1 MPGAWKAFG
10 DRLMGVLVGALLV
23 AAIGANGALVWTLT
37 RQLVVGMPLP
47 EAELPVVILGVELEA
62 ERVREHGELTYAVE
76 YIRTRSDCV
85 GAGVTRWLISASG
98 WQHRLDS
105 DAADN
110 LFTEPGHNLARVS
123 LRLPPL
129 PARGGRSWRLM
140 STLSYEC
147 DDGMRHVRFRTP
159 YFEIIAGSMGD
170 DGAAD
175 R

>member
-1 MPGAWKAFG
+1 VVHGAWKAFG
-10 DRLMGVLVGALLV
+10 DRLVGVGALLV

-37 RQLVVGMPLP
+37 RQVVVGMPAP
-47 EAELPVVILGVELEA
+47 EAERPVVILGIELEA
-62 ERVREHGELTYAVE
+62 ERVREHGELTYVVE

-105 DAADN
+105 DAASN
-110 LFTEPGHNLARVS
+110 LFTEPGHNLVRVS

-147 DDGMRHVRFRTP
+147 DEGMRHVRFRTP
-159 YFEIIAGSMGD
+159 YFEIVAGSPGD
-170 DGAAD
+170 DGVAD